1 MSPAPRFLDRFRDT
15 IEGNLKGMLYMLG
28 AAAVLSV
35 MQAAMR
41 HITQEVHPLEAVFL
55 RGVFALFFLL
65 PWLLRVG
72 IGELRTA
79 RPHLQLVRVLL
90 NAFAQTIFFWGVSIT
105 PLAEVAALVFS
116 APLFATIWAILILGE
131 VARLRRW
138 TALLVGFLGA
148 LMIVR
153 PGFETIQPGMMM
165 VLTSAALWSVVIVL
179 LKILTRTDSA
189 YALTVHLTVGMT
201 LITFV
206 PALFVWQ
213 APTLTQL
220 LSWQWLFYINLL
232 PGALVT
238 LVAWTAIDIDRPN
251 YAQSLHHG
259 EASAVMPLDFSKLV
273 WASALGYLA
282 FAEVPDAWTLIGGT
296 VIFASTTYITYR
308 EASVKRE
315 RGKV

>member
-220 LSWQWLFYINLL
+220 LWLALI
-232 PGALVT
+232 GALGT
-238 LVAWTAIDIDRPN
+238 IGHMMI
-251 YAQSLHHG
+251 AQSLHHG